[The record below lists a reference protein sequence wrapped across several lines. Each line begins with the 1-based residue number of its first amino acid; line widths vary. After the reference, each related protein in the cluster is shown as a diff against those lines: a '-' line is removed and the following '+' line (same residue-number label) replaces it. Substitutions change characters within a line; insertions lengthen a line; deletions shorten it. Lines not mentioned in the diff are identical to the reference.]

1 VIGFCSVFWEAFP
14 DIELTITRV
23 VEEGTSVAIQGRAQ
37 GTHKGT
43 LHTPGGDIPPTDRP
57 VNLTF
62 SQDFEVQGGV
72 IVAVRH
78 HFDRL
83 ELLEQLGVMPAPAPA

>member
-1 VIGFCSVFWEAFP
+1 MINKVALRSTSHA
-14 DIELTITRV
+14 
-23 VEEGTSVAIQGRAQ
+23 EGDLISYAE

-43 LHTPGGDIPPTDRP
+43 FHTPGGDIPPTDRP

-62 SQDFEVQGGV
+62 SQDFEIQDGV

-83 ELLEQLGVMPAPAPA
+83 ELLEQLGAMPAPAPA

>member
-62 SQDFEVQGGV
+62 SQDFEVQGDV